1 MHGSAPHVV
10 VNSILHALPP
20 SELADLW
27 PHLTSVDLPFKTVL
41 LWPDKAIE
49 NLHFIESGIVS
60 MITIMSD
67 GSQVEVGMFGHEGV
81 VGLSAFLGAPT
92 SALEALVQVEGRAWR
107 LPVSSLPAALSAA
120 PSLSRLMLRYIDS
133 HHFQVTQTAAC
144 NGQHEVEQR
153 LSRWILMSHDRV
165 DGDAL
170 PMTHEFMA
178 AMLGVQ
184 RPSVSL
190 AVGVLRRAGLVNHE
204 RGVMQVLDR
213 PGLEAAACE
222 CYELVRKRFAWL
234 TRPLEA

>member
-1 MHGSAPHVV
+1 MHGSAPHAV

-27 PHLTSVDLPFKTVL
+27 PHLASENLPFKTVL
-41 LWPDKAIE
+41 LRPNKPIDS
-49 NLHFIESGIVS
+49 LHFVEAGVVS
-60 MITIMSD
+60 MITIMDD
-67 GSQVEVGMFGHEGV
+67 GAQVEVGLFGHESV
-81 VGLSAFLGAPT
+81 VGISAFLGAPT
-92 SALEALVQVEGRAWR
+92 SALEALVQVEGRALR
-107 LPVSSLPAALSAA
+107 LPVSSIPAALSAA
-120 PSLSRLMLRYIDS
+120 PSLNGLMLRFMDS

-144 NGQHEVEQR
+144 NGLHEVEQR
-153 LSRWILMSHDRV
+153 LSRWILMTHDRV
-165 DGDAL
+165 NGDAF

-190 AVGVLRRAGLVNHE
+190 AVGALRRAGLVSHE

-213 PGLEAAACE
+213 LGLEATACE

-234 TRPLEA
+234 TRPLET